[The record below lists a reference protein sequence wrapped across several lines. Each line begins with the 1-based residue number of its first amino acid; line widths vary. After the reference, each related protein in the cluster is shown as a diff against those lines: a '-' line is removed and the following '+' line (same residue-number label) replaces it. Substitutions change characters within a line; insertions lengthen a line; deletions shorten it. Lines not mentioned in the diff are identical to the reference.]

1 MKNHMK
7 NVSVYGISYE
17 TLIDVKPLRINF
29 DKVDGYIRVYDGTR
43 CLVLL
48 EKYDFS
54 YNMIRSFITVKSSIA
69 YVIFDNQPKI
79 KDDSYIL
86 NFHNVIIHIKSIW
99 NKDQNHYYYNI
110 FLEKCADQ
118 LPKNNNNEAFM

>member
-69 YVIFDNQPKI
+69 YVIFDN
-79 KDDSYIL
+79 
-86 NFHNVIIHIKSIW
+86 
-99 NKDQNHYYYNI
+99 
-110 FLEKCADQ
+110 
-118 LPKNNNNEAFM
+118 